1 MNKNLLKEYVKSIL
15 FESKKSDAF
24 EEKVAYMI
32 NGSSENISAIAMKPV
47 QLPDVQVTIGELSS
61 YVEVKMNHT
70 DNLSNKRIYFDGSV
84 WRPRKNSPSAE
95 ATALL
100 ANQSSEAAEFLDDL
114 RRFVGRNDIYVSSTK
129 SGLKKENA
137 VSPGEMREFLMSRNN
152 QYIVVGDEDVD
163 VGHFAT
169 EHYLLSKASPAHY
182 LQAGNDFYMIGA
194 ENPLELSPKI
204 PQLEGTGTFK
214 IRVGMRGQDSEAPW
228 FEIQPELKMKNLKP
242 SQFSVFGDG
251 KINPFEEK

>member
-1 MNKNLLKEYVKSIL
+1 MNKKLLREYIKKTLV
-15 FESKKSDAF
+15 ESKKSDAF
-24 EEKVAYMI
+24 EEKVAAVI
-32 NGSSENISAIAMKPV
+32 DSSSNSVNATAMKPV
-47 QLPDVQVTIGELSS
+47 QLPDVRVTIGELSS

-100 ANQSSEAAEFLDDL
+100 ANQSSEAAAFLDDL
-114 RRFVGRNDIYVSSTK
+114 RSFIGRTDIYISSTK

-137 VSPGEMREFLMSRNN
+137 VSPEEMREFLMSRNN
-152 QYIVVGDEDVD
+152 QYIVIGNEDVD

-214 IRVGMRGQDSEAPW
+214 IRVGMRGQDSKTPW

-242 SQFSVFGDG
+242 SQFSVFGNE
-251 KINPFEEK
+251 KINPFSEK

>member
-1 MNKNLLKEYVKSIL
+1 MNSDLLREFIRSELI
-15 FESKKSDAF
+15 ESKKSDEF
-24 EEKVAYMI
+24 EEKVAKAI
-32 NGSSENISAIAMKPV
+32 NDSSKNVEAIAMKPV
-47 QLPDVQVTIGELSS
+47 QLPDVYVSIGELSS

-70 DNLSNKRIYFDGSV
+70 DNLSNKRIYFDGAV
-84 WRPRKNSPSAE
+84 WKPRKASPSAE

-100 ANQSSEAAEFLDDL
+100 ANESAEAAEFLDDL
-114 RRFVGRNDIYVSSTK
+114 RSFIGRKDIYISSTK
-129 SGLKKENA
+129 SGLKRENA
-137 VSPGEMREFLMSRNN
+137 ISPEEMGEFLASRNN
-152 QYIVVGDEDVD
+152 QYIVIGNEDVD

-169 EHYLLSKASPAHY
+169 EHYLLSKDSPAHY

-214 IRVGMRGQDSEAPW
+214 IRVGMRGQGSKTPW
-228 FEIQPELKMKNLKP
+228 YEIQPELKMKNLKS

-251 KINPFEEK
+251 KINPFSEK

>member
-1 MNKNLLKEYVKSIL
+1 MYKQVLREYIKKTLV
-15 FESKKSDAF
+15 ESKKSDAF
-24 EEKVAYMI
+24 EEKVAAVI
-32 NGSSENISAIAMKPV
+32 DSSSNSVNATAMKPV
-47 QLPDVQVTIGELSS
+47 QLPDVRVTIGELSS

-114 RRFVGRNDIYVSSTK
+114 RSFIGRTDIYISSTK

-137 VSPGEMREFLMSRNN
+137 VSPEEMREFLTSRSN
-152 QYIVVGDEDVD
+152 QYIVIGNEDVD

-214 IRVGMRGQDSEAPW
+214 IRVGMRGQDSKTPW